1 MNSQPRVFRGIGAS
15 PGVAIGRVFLLD
27 RRQVRAPRYHIQPDQ
42 IDYEIARLEHAVE
55 KSVEQLESIRNRFVG
70 GGVDHHAILE
80 AHEMMLND
88 RAMLEEAVGL
98 MRVELINAEW
108 AVSRVLARIR
118 SLFDRV
124 TDSYFRERRG
134 DIDFVGE
141 RLLRNLVGQTADVA
155 DIAHLDDGTI
165 VVAHDLS
172 PVDTALLSRHRI
184 TAFVTEVGG
193 KTSHTSIIAR
203 SIEVPA
209 VVGIHGIVEATGSGD
224 LMVVD
229 GVEGVVVLRPTHTQL
244 DQGRERS
251 EQFRVMNLDLL
262 EAKSLSACTL
272 DGHEITVAGNME
284 LPSEVATIL
293 ARGGEAVGLYRTEFL
308 FLGRTD
314 SPGEEDHYRT
324 YALVF
329 DEMGDRQVTIRTLDL
344 GGEKIFNP
352 KGHDPEPNPALGLRA
367 IRYCFAHPDL
377 FEAQIAGLL
386 RAATRGNLR
395 ILLPMISGVGELR
408 MAKEIIAGVERRLE
422 REGKEF
428 KRGVPIGIMVE
439 VPSAA
444 VVADLLAKECDFFS
458 VGTNDLMQYLL
469 AVDRTNERVDYLYH
483 PLNPAM
489 LRTLVMVTKAGRD
502 AGIQV
507 SVCGEMAGDA
517 EHTPILVGL
526 GFTQLSCNAAA
537 IPKVK
542 RVVRE
547 LRWEDCEELT
557 NAALECATHQE
568 VDELVRDFLRAK
580 LAPAASQWEHV
591 AYEEAAEET

>member
-1 MNSQPRVFRGIGAS
+1 MNNQPRVFHGIGAS
-15 PGVAIGRVFLLD
+15 PGVAIGRIFLLD

-42 IDYEIARLEHAVE
+42 VEYEVVRLERAVE
-55 KSVEQLESIRNRFVG
+55 KSVEQLESIRSRFVG

-80 AHEMMLND
+80 AHEMMLKD

-98 MRVELINAEW
+98 MKGELINAEW

-134 DIDFVGE
+134 DIDFIGE
-141 RLLRNLVGQTADVA
+141 RLLRNLVGQTADIA

-203 SIEVPA
+203 SLEVPA
-209 VVGIHGIVEATGSGD
+209 VVGVHGIVEATGSGD

-229 GVEGVVVLRPTHTQL
+229 GVEGIVVLRPTRAQL
-244 DQGRERS
+244 EEGRERS

-262 EAKSLSACTL
+262 EAKSLSACTT
-272 DGHEITVAGNME
+272 DGHEVIVAGNIE
-284 LPSEVATIL
+284 LPSEVATLL

-314 SPGEEDHYRT
+314 PPGEEDHYRT

-329 DEMGDRQVTIRTLDL
+329 DEMGERQVTIRTLDL

-352 KGHDPEPNPALGLRA
+352 RGHEPEPNPALGLRA
-367 IRYCFAHPDL
+367 IRYCFEHPDL

-395 ILLPMISGVGELR
+395 ILLPMISGLGELR

-428 KRGVPIGIMVE
+428 KRNVPLGIMVE

-444 VVADLLAKECDFFS
+444 IMADLLAKECDFFA

-469 AVDRTNERVDYLYH
+469 AIDRTNERVDYLYH

-489 LRTLVMVTKAGRD
+489 LRLLTMVTGAAKQASIG
-502 AGIQV
+502 V
-507 SVCGEMAGDA
+507 SVCGEMAGDI
-517 EHTPILVGL
+517 EHTPILLGL
-526 GFTQLSCNAAA
+526 GFAQLSCNAAS
-537 IPKVK
+537 IPKIK

-547 LRWEDCEELT
+547 LSLLDCEALAKNALT
-557 NAALECATHQE
+557 CSTHQE
-568 VDELVRDFLRAK
+568 VDELVHEFMRQKVTPAGTRTERANY
-580 LAPAASQWEHV
+580 QEHS
-591 AYEEAAEET
+591 